1 MASNWI
7 SYNDLAWTEGWLA
20 NPDEYK
26 DEVMFYIDCIKTNSI
41 NTPSTLL
48 HLGCGAGGHDTF
60 FKQHFTITGVDIS
73 NGMLKIARNRHPNI
87 EYIEGDMRTIQ
98 LNRQF
103 DIVAIPD
110 SIDYM
115 VLEKDLLQAITNA
128 VFHLKTGGIL
138 LVTAKTEETF
148 HNNNFAYSGGKEGV
162 SVTLLENNYIN
173 TFNPNTY
180 EATFMYLIRRQGQ
193 LSIHTENQ
201 ILGLFPQAAWDNI
214 FLKAGIVM
222 QRQILSGVYEKYIL
236 DKGEYP
242 LTIFIGKKLTNG

>member
-1 MASNWI
+1 MASTWI
-7 SYNDLAWTEGWLA
+7 SYNDLAWTEDWLA
-20 NPDEYK
+20 NPEEHK
-26 DEVMFYIDCIKTNSI
+26 DEVMFYVDLIKSKSVNPLI
-41 NTPSTLL
+41 TLL

-60 FKQHFTITGVDIS
+60 FKQHFTITGVDLS
-73 NGMLKIARNRHPNI
+73 KGMLKIACDRHPDI

-103 DIVAIPD
+103 DVIAIPD

-115 VLEKDLLQAITNA
+115 VSEEDLLQVITNA

-138 LVTAKTEETF
+138 LVVAKTQETF
-148 HNNNFAYSGGKEGV
+148 HNNNFAYSGEKEGV

-173 TFNPNTY
+173 TFNPYTY
-180 EATFMYLIRRQGQ
+180 EATFMYLIRKQGQ

-201 ILGLFPQAAWDNI
+201 ILGLFPQATWENI
-214 FLKAGIVM
+214 FIKSGLVM
-222 QRQILSGVYEKYIL
+222 QRTTLSNVYEKYIL

-242 LTIFIGKKLTNG
+242 LTIFIGKK